1 MAARA
6 PTLCP
11 ACGKSTRTVSGLC
24 PSCGTGK
31 PREPGLPGHS
41 PSAPRLRQS
50 FFDVFGEA
58 GPVVEVVSC
67 AILAGLVVTT
77 WLLLGAIVAGVVL
90 VAFVALVALVA
101 LLILAPTLGG
111 QL

>member
-6 PTLCP
+6 PTPCP

-31 PREPGLPGHS
+31 PGEPGLPGHS

-58 GPVVEVVSC
+58 GPVVEVATY
-67 AILAGLVVTT
+67 AIIAGVVVAA
-77 WLLLGAIVAGVVL
+77 WLLVGAIVAGVVL
-90 VAFVALVALVA
+90 VALLA
-101 LLILAPTLGG
+101 LLILALTLGG